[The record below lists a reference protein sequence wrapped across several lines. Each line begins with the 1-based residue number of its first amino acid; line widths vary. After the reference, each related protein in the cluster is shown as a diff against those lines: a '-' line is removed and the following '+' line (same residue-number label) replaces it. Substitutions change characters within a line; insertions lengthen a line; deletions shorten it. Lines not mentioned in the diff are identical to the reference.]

1 MKLAVIKTGGKQYL
15 VFDKRILKVEK
26 LTTPIGETITFTDV
40 LMVSTGKTI
49 KIGNPHVAQASV
61 SAKVIRHGKANK
73 VTGVKMKAKK
83 RHKKFF
89 GHRQPFTEIEITTI
103 KTR

>member
-26 LTTPIGETITFTDV
+26 LTIPVGQTITFTDV
-40 LMVSTGKTI
+40 LMISTGKTI
-49 KIGNPHVAQASV
+49 EIGNPQVAQASV
-61 SAKVIRHGKANK
+61 SAKIIRHGKAKK

-89 GHRQPFTEIEITTI
+89 GHRQSFTEIEITAI
-103 KTR
+103 KTP